1 MDVCG
6 PLQTT
11 NDRRL
16 TDIDCLAV
24 HYGRAAMPIPPSNS
38 RSSPEARLLRFG
50 VFEVDLAA
58 GELRKNGA
66 RIRLQ
71 EQPFQVL
78 AALLENAGQVVTRD
92 HLREKIWPA
101 DTFVD
106 FDHSVNTAVNKIRE
120 ALGDSASS
128 PRFVETLARRGY
140 RFIAPVESVAVAES
154 AAAQENGTRAGA
166 PSPSAQGRSAP
177 HILHPE
183 LHVPVPRRGVVRAL
197 FALIQTMYLIF
208 YLSGLAHLHAA
219 ERVASSFLPGWR
231 ALVIAGAVLV
241 TGAVGIP
248 LRFYLLSAVAFDF
261 RKLGWTF
268 GRLFPFVLALDQLW
282 AVAPFLLLPQIGV
295 GLAFAAAAAL
305 LYVPFSERTLVR
317 LAYPIES

>member
-1 MDVCG
+1 
-6 PLQTT
+6 
-11 NDRRL
+11 
-16 TDIDCLAV
+16 
-24 HYGRAAMPIPPSNS
+24 MPMPPSN
-38 RSSPEARLLRFG
+38 REARLLRFG
-50 VFEVDLAA
+50 VFEVDLDV

-78 AALLENAGQVVTRD
+78 TALLQNAGQVVTRD

-106 FDHSVNTAVNKIRE
+106 FDHSLNTAVNKIRE
-120 ALGDSASS
+120 SLGDSASS

-140 RFIAPVESVAVAES
+140 RFIAPVDGVVKATAS
-154 AAAQENGTRAGA
+154 A
-166 PSPSAQGRSAP
+166 PSPEPGP
-177 HILHPE
+177 HHNQPQPPADEVALHPD
-183 LHVPVPRRGVVRAL
+183 LHVPLPRRGPVRVL
-197 FALIQTMYLIF
+197 FALIQVMYLIF
-208 YLSGLAHLHAA
+208 YVTGLAHLHAA
-219 ERVASSFLPGWR
+219 DRVASSFLPGWR
-231 ALVIAGAVLV
+231 ALFIVGALFV
-241 TGAVGIP
+241 TAAVGIP

-261 RKLGWTF
+261 RKLAATF

-295 GLAFAAAAAL
+295 GLAFAATAAL

-317 LAYPIES
+317 MAYPLET

>member
-1 MDVCG
+1 MRTNVR
-6 PLQTT
+6 TT
-11 NDRRL
+11 RVSAL
-16 TDIDCLAV
+16 HGV
-24 HYGRAAMPIPPSNS
+24 HYGRAVMPMPPS
-38 RSSPEARLLRFG
+38 SSEARLLRFG

-92 HLREKIWPA
+92 DLRPKIWPA

-106 FDHSVNTAVNKIRE
+106 FDHSLNTAVNKIRE

-140 RFIAPVESVAVAES
+140 RFIAPVDS
-154 AAAQENGTRAGA
+154 AAAPSTTPNGTPPTAAGET
-166 PSPSAQGRSAP
+166 
-177 HILHPE
+177 ILHPE
-183 LHVPVPRRGVVRAL
+183 LHVPLPHRGLVRGL
-197 FALIQTMYLIF
+197 FALIQVMYLCF
-208 YLSGLAHLHAA
+208 YLSGLHHLHDVD
-219 ERVASSFLPGWR
+219 RVAGDFLPIWG
-231 ALVIAGAVLV
+231 ALAIGSAVLV

-261 RKLGWTF
+261 RKLGETF
-268 GRLFPFVLALDQLW
+268 RRLFPFVLALDQLW

-295 GLAFAAAAAL
+295 GLAFAATAAL

-317 LAYPIES
+317 MAYSQ

>member
-1 MDVCG
+1 
-6 PLQTT
+6 
-11 NDRRL
+11 
-16 TDIDCLAV
+16 
-24 HYGRAAMPIPPSNS
+24 MPMPH
-38 RSSPEARLLRFG
+38 SSPEARLLRFG

-78 AALLENAGQVVTRD
+78 TALLQNAGRIVSRD
-92 HLREKIWPA
+92 DLREKIWPA

-140 RFIAPVESVAVAES
+140 RFIAPVESVAAAES
-154 AAAQENGTRAGA
+154 AAEQDEDTRAGA
-166 PSPSAQGRSAP
+166 PSTGAQGRSAP
-177 HILHPE
+177 HVLRPE
-183 LHVPVPRRGVVRAL
+183 LHVPVPRRGVVRFL
-197 FALIQTMYLIF
+197 FALIQLMYLIF
-208 YLSGLAHLHAA
+208 YLSGLAHLHDA

-231 ALVIAGAVLV
+231 ALAIAGAVLV

-261 RKLGWTF
+261 RKLGGTF
-268 GRLFPFVLALDQLW
+268 RRLFPFVLVLDQLW
-282 AVAPFLLLPQIGV
+282 AIAPFLLLPQIGV
-295 GLAFAAAAAL
+295 GLTFAATAAL
-305 LYVPFSERTLVR
+305 LYVPFSERTLIR
-317 LAYPIES
+317 MAYSIED

>member
-1 MDVCG
+1 
-6 PLQTT
+6 
-11 NDRRL
+11 
-16 TDIDCLAV
+16 
-24 HYGRAAMPIPPSNS
+24 MPIPPSS
-38 RSSPEARLLRFG
+38 GEARRLRFG

-78 AALLENAGQVVTRD
+78 AALLENAGKVVTRD
-92 HLREKIWPA
+92 DLRQKIWLA

-106 FDHSVNTAVNKIRE
+106 FDHSLNTAINKIRE

-140 RFIAPVESVAVAES
+140 RFIAPVDS
-154 AAAQENGTRAGA
+154 AAAATPPQSNAPNGIPATQQAGE
-166 PSPSAQGRSAP
+166 PV
-177 HILHPE
+177 LHPE
-183 LHVPVPRRGVVRAL
+183 LHVPIPHRGLVRAL
-197 FALIQTMYLIF
+197 FALIQVMYLSF
-208 YLSGLAHLHAA
+208 YLNALHHLHDVD
-219 ERVASSFLPGWR
+219 RVAGDFLPNSA
-231 ALVIAGAVLV
+231 ALAIMIAVLV

-248 LRFYLLSAVAFDF
+248 LRFYLLSAIAFDF
-261 RKLGWTF
+261 RKLGETF
-268 GRLFPFVLALDQLW
+268 RRLFPFVLALDQLW

-295 GLAFAAAAAL
+295 GLAFAATAAL

-317 LAYPIES
+317 LAYSAG

>member
-1 MDVCG
+1 
-6 PLQTT
+6 
-11 NDRRL
+11 
-16 TDIDCLAV
+16 
-24 HYGRAAMPIPPSNS
+24 MPIPPS
-38 RSSPEARLLRFG
+38 SSEARLLRFG

-78 AALLENAGQVVTRD
+78 AALLENAGNVVTRD
-92 HLREKIWPA
+92 DLRQKIWPA

-106 FDHSVNTAVNKIRE
+106 FDHSLNTAINKIRE

-140 RFIAPVESVAVAES
+140 RFIAPVDS
-154 AAAQENGTRAGA
+154 AAAATPSHSNAPNGIPATQPAGE
-166 PSPSAQGRSAP
+166 PV
-177 HILHPE
+177 LHPE
-183 LHVPVPRRGVVRAL
+183 LHVPIPHRGLVRAL
-197 FALIQTMYLIF
+197 FALIQVMYLSF
-208 YLSGLAHLHAA
+208 YLNALHHLHDVD
-219 ERVASSFLPGWR
+219 RVAGDFLPSSG
-231 ALVIAGAVLV
+231 ALAIMIAVLV

-248 LRFYLLSAVAFDF
+248 LRFYLLSAIGFDF
-261 RKLGWTF
+261 RKLGETF
-268 GRLFPFVLALDQLW
+268 QRLFPFVLALDQLW

-295 GLAFAAAAAL
+295 GLAFAATAAL

-317 LAYPIES
+317 MAYSPG